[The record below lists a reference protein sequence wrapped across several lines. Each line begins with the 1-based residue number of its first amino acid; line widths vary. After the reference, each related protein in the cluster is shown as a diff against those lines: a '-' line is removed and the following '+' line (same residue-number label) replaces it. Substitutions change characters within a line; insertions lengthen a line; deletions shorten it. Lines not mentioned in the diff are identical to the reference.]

1 MKIDDRYEIRIVVET
16 TEDTH
21 SGIYTDFMEFKKKYP
36 YREYRFGYIVYDIV
50 NGCIPEFCND
60 WNDSPEEAIHDYF
73 DNAATSRIA
82 NFIQH
87 YIDEQEEAEVMHVD
101 IVHTLLGF
109 FSKEDLVEYGF
120 ADFIKDTV
128 TVEGSDE

>member
-1 MKIDDRYEIRIVVET
+1 MKIDDRHEIRIVVVT
-16 TEDTH
+16 TDDTPRE
-21 SGIYTDFMEFKKKYP
+21 IFDNFIEFKKKHP
-36 YREYRFGYIVYDIV
+36 YRDYTFGYIVYDIV
-50 NGCIPEFCND
+50 NGCIPVFCNN
-60 WNDSPEEAIHDYF
+60 WNSSPEEAINDYF
-73 DNAATSRIA
+73 DNVETCRIA

-87 YIDEQEEAEVMHVD
+87 YINEQEEAEVMHVD

-128 TVEGSDE
+128 TVVGSDE